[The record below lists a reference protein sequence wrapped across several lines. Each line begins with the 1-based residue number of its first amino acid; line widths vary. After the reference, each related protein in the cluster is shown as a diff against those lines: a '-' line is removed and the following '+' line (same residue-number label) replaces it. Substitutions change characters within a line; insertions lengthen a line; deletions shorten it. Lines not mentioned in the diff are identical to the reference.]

1 LCGACRAINQ
11 EGHLAAELSDLV
23 SLSIVE
29 ECARFH
35 IFCAEKL
42 CYEDAHNIDRKLKD
56 ENLTKCLR
64 TLKHM
69 YYDLSLEGVFCPR
82 ERQSELMIF

>member
-1 LCGACRAINQ
+1 MDCRA
-11 EGHLAAELSDLV
+11 G
-23 SLSIVE
+23 
-29 ECARFH
+29 
-35 IFCAEKL
+35 
-42 CYEDAHNIDRKLKD
+42 RKLKD